1 MPTPEFSHGL
11 KDPHQLF
18 AFLFVGYFFYKSI
31 LLFLNKDE
39 ALDKQRSNKLM
50 KILFDMV
57 FPTIVVVLGITMSV
71 KAWGANPA
79 EWKLFALLKMMLI
92 LMVIPV
98 GIIAMR
104 KKNKAMTAACC
115 LMMIAIIVLAYAKI

>member
-1 MPTPEFSHGL
+1 MLTTDISPAL
-11 KDPHQLF
+11 KHPHQTF
-18 AFLFVGYFFYKSI
+18 AFLFVGYFFYKAI
-31 LLFLNKDE
+31 LLFLNKEE
-39 ALDKQRSNKLM
+39 ALDKQRSNKVM

-57 FPTIVVVLGITMSV
+57 FPTIAVILGITMAV

-79 EWKLFALLKMMLI
+79 DWKLFAILKMMLV

-98 GIIAMR
+98 GMIAMR

-115 LMMIAIIVLAYAKI
+115 LMMLAIIVLAYAKI

>member
-1 MPTPEFSHGL
+1 M
-11 KDPHQLF
+11 
-18 AFLFVGYFFYKSI
+18 
-31 LLFLNKDE
+31 FLNKDE

>member
-1 MPTPEFSHGL
+1 MPTTEFSHAL
-11 KDPHQLF
+11 KDPHQTF
-18 AFLFVGYFFYKSI
+18 AYLFVGYFFYKAI

-39 ALDKQRSNKLM
+39 ALDKQRSNKVK

-79 EWKLFALLKMMLI
+79 DWKLFAILKMMI
-92 LMVIPV
+92 VLMVIPV

-104 KKNKAMTAACC
+104 KKNKALTAAACV
-115 LMMIAIIVLAYAKI
+115 MMIALIALAYAKI